1 MFNLFLFI
9 TELNIAYYADDTTL
23 YECKAN
29 LIEVQTKK
37 KIKIKTEIL
46 KVYEWFRNSY
56 LILTILC
63 E

>member
-37 KIKIKTEIL
+37 QKTKNWNFESL
-46 KVYEWFRNSY
+46 WMVSK
-56 LILTILC
+56 
-63 E
+63 